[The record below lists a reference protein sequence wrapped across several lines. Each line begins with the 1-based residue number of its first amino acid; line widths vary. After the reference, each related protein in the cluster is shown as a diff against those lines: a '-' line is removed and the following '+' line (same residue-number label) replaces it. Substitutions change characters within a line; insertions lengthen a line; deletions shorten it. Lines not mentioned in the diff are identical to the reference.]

1 VIDMRVAIVYGSRLG
16 ATRGIAEFIAQR
28 LGAAGLDAD
37 LYPAERL
44 VELPSADA
52 FIIGSGVYGQHWM
65 KEAAELVRRNERAL
79 SAHPVWLFSSGPI
92 GRWSLGHDPVEPREI
107 ARLRRTVRPRD
118 HRVFSGAL
126 DNSTLDA
133 GDLSR
138 VERFVSR
145 RFLAEGDFRDWPA
158 IEAWADGIARRLS
171 AV

>member
-1 VIDMRVAIVYGSRLG
+1 MRVAIVYGSRLG

-92 GRWSLGHDPVEPREI
+92 GRWALGHDPVEPREI
-107 ARLRRTVRPRD
+107 ARFRRTVRPRD
-118 HRVFSGAL
+118 HRVFAGAL
-126 DNSTLDA
+126 DTSTLDA
-133 GDLSR
+133 SDLSR

-171 AV
+171 AD